1 MPKLLAGDL
10 SGSGK
15 RFAIAA
21 TRFNAA
27 IVEQLVA
34 GALDCLLRHGVK
46 DQDITLVRLPGAWEL
61 PVVVKRLAESKAYDA
76 VIALGCVIRG
86 ETPHFDYVAGE
97 AAKGLGAVALTS
109 GVPVAFGVLTTDTTE
124 QAAARAGLK
133 AGNKGVDAAMS
144 ALEMANL
151 LPGIVRAP

>member
-1 MPKLLAGDL
+1 MPKTIAGDL
-10 SGSGK
+10 NGDGK

-21 TRFNAA
+21 TRFNGA

-34 GALDCLLRHGVK
+34 GALDALVRHGVK
-46 DQDITLVRLPGAWEL
+46 DKDITVVRVPGAWEL
-61 PVVVKRLAESKAYDA
+61 PLAVKKLTEGGKYDA

-97 AAKGLGAVALTS
+97 AAKGLANAGLAS
-109 GVPVAFGVLTTDTTE
+109 GVPVAFGVLTTDTTD

-133 AGNKGVDAAMS
+133 AGNKGVDAAM
-144 ALEMANL
+144 AAIEMANL
-151 LPGIVRAP
+151 LGGL